1 MVGFDEDVELGTNQ
15 DRICSNYVRIGCEEG
30 GVEGKGS
37 LLQQLKMVW
46 LCVPASAD
54 HENNEV
60 PHTRRPLVLI
70 QFRDLL
76 VYERWD
82 FV

>member
-37 LLQQLKMVW
+37 LLQQLKMV
-46 LCVPASAD
+46 
-54 HENNEV
+54 
-60 PHTRRPLVLI
+60 
-70 QFRDLL
+70 
-76 VYERWD
+76 
-82 FV
+82 